1 MIRIEPSENFVF
13 QTIERAVKLA
23 KFANDVVE
31 FETNGVHV
39 SVRPSDNALGVFLL
53 QQMLQSEYVEPKGGF
68 LTYSYKADETKELIA
83 EWVKSD
89 PSAQSMLL
97 KYALG

>member
-23 KFANDVVE
+23 KFAN
-31 FETNGVHV
+31 
-39 SVRPSDNALGVFLL
+39 PLGVFLL

>member
-13 QTIERAVKLA
+13 QTIERASSLA

-39 SVRPSDNALGVFLL
+39 IVRPGDNPLGVFLL
-53 QQMLQSEYVEPKGGF
+53 QQMLQTEYVDPGKGF
-68 LTYSYKADETKELIA
+68 LTYSYKADYTKEKIE

-89 PSAQSMLL
+89 PSALSILL
-97 KYALG
+97 KYALA

>member
-23 KFANDVVE
+23 NFANDVVE
-31 FETNGVHV
+31 FESNGVHV
-39 SVRPSDNALGVFLL
+39 IVHPNDNPMGVFLL
-53 QQMLQSEYVEPKGGF
+53 QQMLQSDYVERLGDF
-68 LTYSYKADETKELIA
+68 QSYSYKADATKELIT

-89 PSAQSMLL
+89 PSVQLMLL
-97 KYALG
+97 KYALA